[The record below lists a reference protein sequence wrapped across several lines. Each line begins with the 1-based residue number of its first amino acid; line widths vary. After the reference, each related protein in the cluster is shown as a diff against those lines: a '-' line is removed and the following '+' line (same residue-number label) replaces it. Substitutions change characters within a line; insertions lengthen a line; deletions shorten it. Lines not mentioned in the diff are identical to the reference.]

1 MSARA
6 PVALAIMTA
15 SDAAPVINARA
26 KIER

>member
-6 PVALAIMTA
+6 PAAVAIMTA
-15 SDAAPVINARA
+15 SDAAPVINARV